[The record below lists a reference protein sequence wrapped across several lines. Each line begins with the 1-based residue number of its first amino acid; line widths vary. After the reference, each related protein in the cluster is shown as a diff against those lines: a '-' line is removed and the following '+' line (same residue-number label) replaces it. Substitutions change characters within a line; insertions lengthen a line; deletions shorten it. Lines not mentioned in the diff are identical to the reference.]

1 MAIESRAASLL
12 GAAHKRVIQVDA
24 ADPRWD
30 AFVARAPGATVY
42 HHSGW
47 LAALQHE
54 GRQPLV
60 KLAYEEPDGTLSG
73 ILPLMVTR
81 GLPLGLGGPSAAGR
95 LSSLP
100 RTPVAGPVA
109 TNDTALRALTEAAV
123 GHARSAGL
131 RLQLK
136 QATGTLDGLVP
147 GLQGS
152 PWRLS
157 YVKQLPDDPDRLRFG
172 NSRNHSRIMWAVRK
186 AQREGL
192 KVREAT
198 TYADLR
204 SWYRLY
210 LDVNRWRGL
219 PSRPYRLFQAAW
231 EYLKPGGFLRLLLV
245 HQRRERRDILLAGS
259 MILMLGDT
267 AFYSFNGR
275 LREALPLRPNDLLQW
290 HAMRDAAAASYRW
303 YDFGEVEEGNEGL
316 ATFKAKWDTQT
327 RTLIRYH
334 APPLPG
340 DHAGYSGT
348 RAKGWPRRAALR
360 AWHHVPLGV
369 TALAGDWIYRY
380 L

>member
-1 MAIESRAASLL
+1 MAIESRPASLL

-30 AFVARAPGATVY
+30 AFVVRAPGATVY

-81 GLPLGLGGPSAAGR
+81 GLPLGIGGPAAAGR

-100 RTPVAGPVA
+100 RTPVAGLVT
-109 TNDTALRALTEAAV
+109 TNEAALLALTETAV
-123 GHARSAGL
+123 GHARSVGL

-136 QATGTLDGLVP
+136 QATGALDDLVP
-147 GLQGS
+147 SLQGS

-157 YVKQLPDDPDRLRFG
+157 YVKELPDDPDGLRFG
-172 NSRNHSRIMWAVRK
+172 NSRSHTAIMRAVRK

-192 KVREAT
+192 KVRLASTES
-198 TYADLR
+198 DLR

-210 LDVNRWRGL
+210 LDLNRWRGL
-219 PSRPYRLFQAAW
+219 PARPYRLFQAAW
-231 EYLKPGGFLRLLLV
+231 EYLEPGGFLRLLLV
-245 HQRRERRDILLAGS
+245 HQRRAGRDVLLAGS
-259 MILMLGDT
+259 MLLMLGDT
-267 AFYSFNGR
+267 AFYAFNGR
-275 LREALPLRPNDLLQW
+275 LKDALPLRPNELLQW

-303 YDFGEVEEGNEGL
+303 YDFGEVEEGNQGL
-316 ATFKAKWDTQT
+316 AAYKAKWDTQT
-327 RTLIRYH
+327 RTLVRYH

-340 DHAGYSGT
+340 DQAGYRRT
-348 RAKGWPRRAALR
+348 RAESWPRRMALR
-360 AWHHVPLGV
+360 TWHHVPLRV
-369 TALAGDWIYRY
+369 TALAGDLIYRY

>member
-1 MAIESRAASLL
+1 MAIESRPGSVL
-12 GAAHKRVIQVDA
+12 GAAHERVIRVDA

-30 AFVARAPGATVY
+30 AFVVRTPGATVY

-47 LAALQHE
+47 LAALQRE

-81 GLPLGLGGPSAAGR
+81 GLPLRLGGPSAAGR

-100 RTPVAGPVA
+100 RTPVAGLVA
-109 TNDTALRALTEAAV
+109 TSEAALLALTETAV
-123 GHARSAGL
+123 GHARSVGL

-136 QATGTLDGLVP
+136 QSTGTLDDLVP
-147 GLQGS
+147 SLQGS

-157 YVKQLPDDPDRLRFG
+157 YVKQLPDDPDQLRFG
-172 NSRNHSRIMWAVRK
+172 NSRNHSRLMWAVRK

-192 KVREAT
+192 EVRVAT
-198 TYADLR
+198 TETDLR

-219 PSRPYRLFQAAW
+219 PARPYRLFQGAW
-231 EYLKPGGFLRLLLV
+231 EHLMPGGFLRLFLV
-245 HQRRERRDILLAGS
+245 HQRQAGRDVLLAGS
-259 MILMLGDT
+259 MMLMLGDT
-267 AFYSFNGR
+267 AFYAFNGR
-275 LREALPLRPNDLLQW
+275 LREALPLRPNELLQW

-303 YDFGEVEEGNEGL
+303 YDFGEVEEGNDGL
-316 ATFKAKWDTQT
+316 AAFKAKWDTQT

-340 DHAGYSGT
+340 DHVGY
-348 RAKGWPRRAALR
+348 RRAGGEGWSRRVALR
-360 AWHHVPLGV
+360 AWQHVPLGV
-369 TALAGDWIYRY
+369 TALAGDWMYRY